1 MNIYVSH
8 SSSYDFETELY
19 DPLRQ
24 LSPDHT
30 LYFPHTGENEGSYSK
45 PIISGSDVVL
55 AEVSHSSSG
64 QGIELGWADAMGV
77 PIVCFYRN
85 DATVSKALA
94 IICTEFITYTS
105 TDEMLSLVR
114 ARLESMHHGA

>member
-1 MNIYVSH
+1 M
-8 SSSYDFETELY
+8 F
-19 DPLRQ
+19 
-24 LSPDHT
+24 
-30 LYFPHTGENEGSYSK
+30 FPHDDKNEGTYSK

-77 PIVCFYRN
+77 PIICFYRN

-105 TDEMLSLVR
+105 TDEMVSLVS
-114 ARLESMHHGA
+114 ARLESMHPSA